1 MEQVSKKNN
10 RKTNS
15 VNSGITKNELVNI
28 YLKLSNKET
37 HVFKCFANFLFLFDY
52 LVRLYMIQQK
62 TMIYMCNVFEH
73 EIK

>member
-37 HVFKCFANFLFLFDY
+37 HVLNVLLIFYFCSIILFDY
-52 LVRLYMIQQK
+52 I
-62 TMIYMCNVFEH
+62 
-73 EIK
+73 